1 MSSSARQTREEWS
14 RIAAWRSQHR
24 AAATNSWQK
33 LMARPLATGMVWL
46 AVAISLALPGA
57 MLLTL
62 DNLRPLV
69 PDLERPAQVS
79 VMLGGEL
86 NLEQAEALQRELVT
100 WTSVEDATLLRRDEA
115 LAVFGEQTGLS
126 GVLTSLDHN
135 PLPHALLLSPT
146 APLADTALNQLVE
159 AIGALTGVDRVVV
172 DSQWISRLDQALLA
186 AERWGLALG
195 AAMLLGAILAL
206 ANTLH
211 LVIDA
216 RREEI
221 LVVQVIGGSPGYI
234 RRPFLYTGLY
244 FGAGGGV
251 LAGVMLLVLSV
262 WIAGPVN
269 ALFVLYGS
277 PGEIQGPG
285 VGYLLALIALGAG
298 LGWLTSW
305 IASARYFNRL
315 AAHGVPLSP

>member
-1 MSSSARQTREEWS
+1 MSSLARQTREEWS
-14 RIAAWRSQHR
+14 RTAAWRSQHR
-24 AAATNSWQK
+24 AAATSSWQK
-33 LMARPLATGMVWL
+33 LMARPLLTGMVWMV
-46 AVAISLALPGA
+46 VAISLALPGA

-69 PDLERPAQVS
+69 PDLERSAQVS
-79 VMLGGEL
+79 VMLAEEL
-86 NLEQAEALQRELVT
+86 SREQAEALLRELVT
-100 WTSVEDATLLRRDEA
+100 LASVEDATLVRRDEA
-115 LAVFGEQTGLS
+115 LAIFGEQTGLS

-135 PLPHALLLSPT
+135 PLPHVMLVSPT
-146 APLADTALNQLVE
+146 APRTDTTLSQLVA
-159 AIGALTGVDRVVV
+159 AIGALSGVDRVIV
-172 DSQWISRLDQALLA
+172 DSQWMSRLDQALLA
-186 AERWGLALG
+186 TERWGLALG
-195 AAMLLGAILAL
+195 AAMVLGAILAL

-211 LVIDA
+211 LAIDA

-221 LVVQVIGGSPGYI
+221 LVVRVIGGSPGFI

-251 LAGVMLLVLSV
+251 LAGVMLWVLSL

-277 PGEIQGPG
+277 SGEIQGPD
-285 VGYLLALIALGAG
+285 VRYLSALIALGAV

-315 AAHGVPLSP
+315 EAH

>member
-1 MSSSARQTREEWS
+1 
-14 RIAAWRSQHR
+14 
-24 AAATNSWQK
+24 
-33 LMARPLATGMVWL
+33 MARPLATGMVWL
-46 AVAISLALPGA
+46 VVAISLALPGA
-57 MLLTL
+57 TLLTL

-69 PDLERPAQVS
+69 PDLERSAQVS
-79 VMLGGEL
+79 VMLAEEL
-86 NLEQAEALQRELVT
+86 NRKQAEALLRELVT
-100 WTSVEDATLLRRDEA
+100 LASVEDATLVRRDEA
-115 LAVFGEQTGLS
+115 LAIFGEQTGLS

-135 PLPHALLLSPT
+135 PLPHVILVTPA
-146 APLADTALNQLVE
+146 APRTDTALRQLVE
-159 AIGALTGVDRVVV
+159 AIGALSGVARVIV
-172 DSQWISRLDQALLA
+172 DSQWMSRLDQALLA
-186 AERWGLALG
+186 TERWGLALG
-195 AAMLLGAILAL
+195 AAMVLGAILAL

-211 LVIDA
+211 LAIDA

-221 LVVQVIGGSPGYI
+221 LVARVIGGSPGFI
-234 RRPFLYTGLY
+234 RRSFLYTGLY

-251 LAGVMLLVLSV
+251 LAGVMLWVLSL

-285 VGYLLALIALGAG
+285 VWYLSALIALGAG

-315 AAHGVPLSP
+315 EAH

>member
-1 MSSSARQTREEWS
+1 
-14 RIAAWRSQHR
+14 
-24 AAATNSWQK
+24 
-33 LMARPLATGMVWL
+33 MARRLATGMVWL
-46 AVAISLALPGA
+46 VVAISLALPGA

-69 PDLERPAQVS
+69 PDLERPAQVL
-79 VMLGGEL
+79 VMLDGKL
-86 NLEQAEALQRELVT
+86 NLEQAEALKRELVT
-100 WTSVEDATLLRRDEA
+100 WASVEDATLVRRDEA
-115 LAVFGEQTGLS
+115 LAIFGEQTGLS

-135 PLPHALLLSPT
+135 PLPHVILVTPA
-146 APLADTALNQLVE
+146 APRTDTALRQLVE
-159 AIGALTGVDRVVV
+159 AIGALSGVARVIV
-172 DSQWISRLDQALLA
+172 DSQWMSRLDQALLA
-186 AERWGLALG
+186 TERWGLALG
-195 AAMLLGAILAL
+195 AAMVLGAILAL

-221 LVVQVIGGSPGYI
+221 LVARVIGGSPGFI
-234 RRPFLYTGLY
+234 RRSFLYTGLY

-251 LAGVMLLVLSV
+251 LAGVMLWVLSL

-285 VGYLLALIALGAG
+285 VWYLSALIALGAG

-315 AAHGVPLSP
+315 EAH

>member
-1 MSSSARQTREEWS
+1 MT
-14 RIAAWRSQHR
+14 
-24 AAATNSWQK
+24 
-33 LMARPLATGMVWL
+33 RPLATGMVWL

-79 VMLGGEL
+79 VMLDGEL
-86 NLEQAEALQRELVT
+86 NLEQAEALQLELVT
-100 WTSVEDATLLRRDEA
+100 WASVEDATLVRRDEA

-135 PLPHALLLSPT
+135 PLPHALLVSPT
-146 APLADTALNQLVE
+146 VPRTDTALSQLVE
-159 AIGALTGVDRVVV
+159 AIGALSGVDRVIV
-172 DSQWISRLDQALLA
+172 DSQWMSRLDQALLA
-186 AERWGLALG
+186 TERWGLALG
-195 AAMLLGAILAL
+195 AAMVLGAILAL

-211 LVIDA
+211 LAIDA

-221 LVVQVIGGSPGYI
+221 LVVRVIGGSQGFI

-251 LAGVMLLVLSV
+251 LAGVMLWMLSL

-277 PGEIQGPG
+277 SGEIQGPG
-285 VGYLLALIALGAG
+285 VRYLLALIALGAV

-315 AAHGVPLSP
+315 EAH

>member
-1 MSSSARQTREEWS
+1 
-14 RIAAWRSQHR
+14 
-24 AAATNSWQK
+24 
-33 LMARPLATGMVWL
+33 MVWL
-46 AVAISLALPGA
+46 VVAISLALPGA

-69 PDLERPAQVS
+69 PDLEQPAQVS
-79 VMLGGEL
+79 VMLDGEL
-86 NLEQAEALQRELVT
+86 DLEQADALQRELAA
-100 WTSVEDATLLRRDEA
+100 WDSVEGVTLVRRDEA

-126 GVLTSLDHN
+126 GLLASLDHN
-135 PLPHALLLSPT
+135 PLPHALLLAPS
-146 APLADTALNQLVE
+146 APLTEAALSQFVE
-159 AIGALTGVDRVVV
+159 AVDALPGVDRVIV
-172 DSQWISRLDQALLA
+172 DNQWMSRLDQALLA

-195 AAMLLGAILAL
+195 AAMVLGAILAL

-211 LVIDA
+211 LAIDA

-221 LVVQVIGGSPGYI
+221 LVVRVIGGSPGFV

-251 LAGVMLLVLSV
+251 LAGVMLWVLSL

-277 PGEIQGPG
+277 PGQIQGPG
-285 VGYLLALIALGAG
+285 IGYPSALIALGAC
-298 LGWLTSW
+298 LGWLISW
-305 IASARYFNRL
+305 IASARYFSRL
-315 AAHGVPLSP
+315 EAP

>member
-24 AAATNSWQK
+24 AAATSSWQK

-46 AVAISLALPGA
+46 VVAISLALPGA

-69 PDLERPAQVS
+69 PDLEQPAQVT

-86 NLEQAEALQRELVT
+86 DLEQAEALQRELAA
-100 WTSVEDATLLRRDEA
+100 WDSVEDVNLVRRDEA

-126 GVLTSLDHN
+126 ALLASLDHN
-135 PLPHALLLSPT
+135 PLPHVLRVSPS
-146 APLADTALNQLVE
+146 APRTDTALARLVE
-159 AIGALTGVDRVVV
+159 AVDALPGVDRAIV
-172 DSQWISRLDQALLA
+172 DSQWMSRLDQALLA
-186 AERWGLALG
+186 AERWGLAFG
-195 AAMLLGAILAL
+195 AAMVLGAILAL

-211 LVIDA
+211 LAIDA

-221 LVVQVIGGSPGYI
+221 LVVRVIGGAPGFI

-251 LAGVMLLVLSV
+251 LAGVMLWALSL

-269 ALFVLYGS
+269 ALFILYGS
-277 PGEIQGPG
+277 PGQIQSPG
-285 VGYLLALIALGAG
+285 IGYPSALIALGAG

-305 IASARYFNRL
+305 AASTRYFSRL
-315 AAHGVPLSP
+315 EAL

>member
-24 AAATNSWQK
+24 AAATSSWKK

-46 AVAISLALPGA
+46 VVAISLALPGA

-69 PDLERPAQVS
+69 PDLERSAQVS
-79 VMLGGEL
+79 VMLAGEL
-86 NLEQAEALQRELVT
+86 NREQAEALLRELMT
-100 WTSVEDATLLRRDEA
+100 LASVEDATLVRRDEA
-115 LAVFGEQTGLS
+115 LAIFGEQTGLS

-135 PLPHALLLSPT
+135 PLPHVMLVSPT
-146 APLADTALNQLVE
+146 APRTDTALSQLVE
-159 AIGALTGVDRVVV
+159 AIGALSGVDRVIV
-172 DSQWISRLDQALLA
+172 DSQWMSRLDQALLA
-186 AERWGLALG
+186 TERWGLALG
-195 AAMLLGAILAL
+195 AAMVLGAILAL

-211 LVIDA
+211 LAIDA

-221 LVVQVIGGSPGYI
+221 LVVRVIGGSPGFI

-251 LAGVMLLVLSV
+251 LAGVMLWVLSL

-285 VGYLLALIALGAG
+285 VWYLSALIALGAG

-315 AAHGVPLSP
+315 EAH

>member
-1 MSSSARQTREEWS
+1 
-14 RIAAWRSQHR
+14 
-24 AAATNSWQK
+24 
-33 LMARPLATGMVWL
+33 MVWL
-46 AVAISLALPGA
+46 VVAISLALPGA

-69 PDLERPAQVS
+69 PELERPAQVS
-79 VMLGGEL
+79 VMLAGVL
-86 NLEQAEALQRELVT
+86 DLEQAEALQRELAT
-100 WTSVEDATLLRRDEA
+100 WESVEDVTLVRRDEA

-126 GVLTSLDHN
+126 GLLMSLDRN
-135 PLPHALLLSPT
+135 PLPHALLVSPSAPRTDAALS
-146 APLADTALNQLVE
+146 QLVE
-159 AIGALTGVDRVVV
+159 AIDALSGVDRVIV
-172 DSQWISRLDQALLA
+172 DNQWMSRLNQALLA
-186 AERWGLALG
+186 TERWGIALG
-195 AAMLLGAILAL
+195 AAMVLGAILAL

-211 LVIDA
+211 LAIDA

-221 LVVQVIGGSPGYI
+221 LVVRVIGGSPGFI

-251 LAGVMLLVLSV
+251 LAGVMLWVLSL
-262 WIAGPVN
+262 WIARPVN

-285 VGYLLALIALGAG
+285 VGYLLAPIALGAG

-315 AAHGVPLSP
+315 AAH

>member
-1 MSSSARQTREEWS
+1 
-14 RIAAWRSQHR
+14 
-24 AAATNSWQK
+24 
-33 LMARPLATGMVWL
+33 MVWL

-79 VMLGGEL
+79 VMLDGEL
-86 NLEQAEALQRELVT
+86 NLEQAEALQLELVT
-100 WTSVEDATLLRRDEA
+100 WASVEDATLVRRDEA
-115 LAVFGEQTGLS
+115 LAAFGEQTGLS
-126 GVLTSLDHN
+126 GLLASLDHN
-135 PLPHALLLSPT
+135 PLPHALLVAPSAPRTDAALS
-146 APLADTALNQLVE
+146 QLVE
-159 AIGALTGVDRVVV
+159 AVDALPGVDKTIV
-172 DSQWISRLDQALLA
+172 DNQWMSRLDQALLA

-195 AAMLLGAILAL
+195 AAMVLGAILAL

-211 LVIDA
+211 LAIDA

-221 LVVQVIGGSPGYI
+221 LVVRVIGGAPGFI

-244 FGAGGGV
+244 FGVGGGL
-251 LAGVMLLVLSV
+251 LAGVMLWVLSL

-315 AAHGVPLSP
+315 AAH

>member
-1 MSSSARQTREEWS
+1 MSSSARQIREEWS
-14 RIAAWRSQHR
+14 RIAAWRYQHWS
-24 AAATNSWQK
+24 AATSSWQK

-46 AVAISLALPGA
+46 VVAISLALPGA

-100 WTSVEDATLLRRDEA
+100 WASVEDTTLVRRDEA

-126 GVLTSLDHN
+126 AVLTSLDHN
-135 PLPHALLLSPT
+135 PLPHALLVSPT
-146 APLADTALNQLVE
+146 APRTDTALSQLVE
-159 AIGALTGVDRVVV
+159 AIGALSGVDRVIV
-172 DSQWISRLDQALLA
+172 DSQWMSRLDQALLA
-186 AERWGLALG
+186 TERWGLALG
-195 AAMLLGAILAL
+195 AAMVLGAILAL

-211 LVIDA
+211 LAIDA

-221 LVVQVIGGSPGYI
+221 LVVRVIGGSPGFI

-251 LAGVMLLVLSV
+251 LAGLMLWVLSL

-285 VGYLLALIALGAG
+285 VGYVLALIALGAG

-305 IASARYFNRL
+305 VASACYFNRL
-315 AAHGVPLSP
+315 AAH